1 MERRNFLKASSLGVA
16 ALVAGCG
23 GDQGESGEATSGSGS
38 NSSGNEGAISG
49 TSGSSGSAAGGTS
62 GGGGAEAPETTQSGP
77 AEFADASIQ
86 GPTNVTVGEDFTLPV
101 SVANTGG
108 RNGTYSGTLTVAEG
122 SSSFNRS
129 VTIDGVA
136 HEIAPGVAIFIPAE
150 AEHGTIAGEEGLR
163 FLYGFPKDRFADVDY
178 RFTASA
184 GESSTVQ
191 A

>member
-1 MERRNFLKASSLGVA
+1 MDFAELTTGDFDQIDLGALPVVANADHAPLEGGEDPAFGTVRWRTLFSADRTATSGMTLGVA
-16 ALVAGCG
+16 EFG
-23 GDQGESGEATSGSGS
+23 
-38 NSSGNEGAISG
+38 
-49 TSGSSGSAAGGTS
+49 AGGTLR
-62 GGGGAEAPETTQSGP
+62 PHRHGP
-77 AEFADASIQ
+77 AEFYFGLA
-86 GPTNVTVGEDFTLPV
+86 G
-101 SVANTGG
+101 
-108 RNGTYSGTLTVAEG
+108 SGI
-122 SSSFNRS
+122 

-178 RFTASA
+178 RFTASV